1 MEPLLNLTGGAPAAA
16 LLLALMVVAS
26 LVGLL
31 AAPAMIERNLFQPFW
46 LVSRRQYPTLITS
59 AFLHADIGHLFFNG
73 FTFWAFAFQLE
84 RAIGSGRFLAL
95 YFFGLLASDLGT
107 YFKHRRDPGYRC
119 LGASGAILAVLFASI
134 VYFPSGSIYV
144 LPIPVPIPA
153 PLFAVGYLAFTYIA
167 ERQGRGRVNH
177 DAHLVGALAG
187 VGFVGLTDGSAFAR
201 ALHVFFG

>member
-1 MEPLLNLTGGAPAAA
+1 LEPLLNLTGGAPAAA

-167 ERQGRGRVNH
+167 ARQGRGRVNH